1 MAALNTQK
9 VEDVLVVYFTDSS
22 ILDESTMQSLGRDLM
37 ACVERCEDQKLLL
50 NFESVKYMSSA
61 MLGKLVAL
69 NKKCKEGEVTL
80 KMCNIDKDIMLVF
93 QMTKLH
99 KVFDI
104 QPNEEKAMKS
114 FVKKGLFGFGGG

>member
-1 MAALNTQK
+1 MAALNTTK
-9 VEDVLVVYFTDSS
+9 VEDVLIVYFTDSS

-37 ACVERCEDQKLLL
+37 ACVEKCEDQRLLL
-50 NFESVKYMSSA
+50 NFESVRYMSSA

-69 NKKCKEGEVTL
+69 NKKCKEAEVTL

-104 QPNEEKAMKS
+104 HATEEKAMKS
-114 FVKKGLFGFGGG
+114 FNKKGLFGLGG